1 GVLTELT
8 NVEQFMQFGHIAVTV
23 AEGEEFCFVQ
33 LTSDGDFGAATTINA
48 SFIFSQVGVPEISD
62 DCSLVSLT
70 FEDSI
75 SDDTCGGNFV
85 ITRLWTV
92 SDACGLTNTC
102 EQIITVQDTVAPSM
116 QCPTSEILVACFSEI
131 PSPDTT
137 IPDIITEDNCS
148 SVEVVHVS
156 DVVVDSTCQNQMTI
170 VRTFMASDECG
181 NTATCTQTISVFDN
195 IPPTIT
201 CPTDITVTCASDVPA
216 ADPGLVTVEEDN
228 CGDVVVSHLSDE
240 VVDFVCA
247 NNHRILRTYMA
258 TDGCGNSTAC
268 IQQIIVLDTQAPT
281 ITCPAPVTVTCAA
294 DIPEPNTGLVT
305 SSDNCGGA
313 VTVAFLNDVTNQGA
327 CPNQFTV
334 TRTYQATDACG
345 NTATCTQ
352 LITVNDQTPP
362 VITCPADLTID
373 FGDSEDPAATG
384 TPTGTDNCGGA
395 LTFDFVDEIIP
406 GACDSSYTIVR
417 IWSAFDA
424 CNNSAIC
431 TQTILVNPSCFDP
444 CLPICPGDIEVTL
457 LPGQCEAYIHYTIGT
472 TGDCVVDG
480 TLEGFLPEGTW
491 EFGNTPSNT
500 GGTFN
505 GAGLPSTVVLVSG

>member
-102 EQIITVQDTVAPSM
+102 EQIITVQDTVAPTM
-116 QCPTSEILVACFSEI
+116 QCPTAEISVTCFSDI
-131 PSPDTT
+131 PSPETT

-181 NTATCTQTISVFDN
+181 NTATCSQTISVFDQM
-195 IPPTIT
+195 PPVIT
-201 CPTDITVTCASDVPA
+201 CPADITVTCASGVPA
-216 ADPGLVTVEEDN
+216 PNTALVTVVDDN
-228 CGDVVVSHLSDE
+228 CGDVVVSHLSDNTT
-240 VVDFVCA
+240 DFVCD
-247 NNHRILRTYMA
+247 NNFRIIRTYVA

-268 IQQIIVLDTQAPT
+268 VQQIVVLDAQAPT
-281 ITCPAPVTVTCAA
+281 ITCPAPITVSCASE
-294 DIPEPNTGLVT
+294 IPAPNAALVT

-313 VTVAFLNDVTNQGA
+313 VAVVFLNDVTNQGA

-362 VITCPADLTID
+362 TITCPANITINS
-373 FGDSEDPAATG
+373 GESEEPANTG
-384 TPTGTDNCGGA
+384 TATATDNCGGTPTV
-395 LTFDFVDEIIP
+395 TFADEIMP
-406 GACDSSYTIVR
+406 GSCEESYTIIR
-417 IWSAFDA
+417 TWTATDA
-424 CNNSAIC
+424 CGS
-431 TQTILVNPSCFDP
+431 TSL
-444 CLPICPGDIEVTL
+444 
-457 LPGQCEAYIHYTIGT
+457 
-472 TGDCVVDG
+472 CVQNI
-480 TLEGFLPEGTW
+480 F
-491 EFGNTPSNT
+491 
-500 GGTFN
+500 
-505 GAGLPSTVVLVSG
+505 VLD